1 MSDELRDEEIGSE
14 SQISEQLD
22 ERLTMNDNKRYYKL
36 ILINKHFNGITFHNY
51 SNTQMKVYPKN
62 SFDRLGDDLTELI
75 LQYLTFEDKVRL
87 ECVSKQWRRLVYNKQ
102 FAIELSMFET
112 PTFDQQTQHSL
123 RILHRKRSYLIS
135 VLKKCPNIKTIR
147 FNREVY
153 SSVLSLIA
161 QYCPNIK
168 SLTYCSNSF
177 GDKKLLSF
185 FRIYGHKLEELN
197 IEENFVEIYE
207 EMKQILEFCPN
218 VKRINCTNLKI
229 YFNNDINIL
238 PKLEHIKSPLIITTK
253 DLELFKRLSDKY
265 SQTIKTLN
273 VSPSY
278 IIADEELKICYE
290 CIARFENLKEL
301 KLVFNYCKT
310 TQPID
315 DCLSLI
321 GQKCN
326 KLMKL
331 DLIFKMTVRRT
342 HITNLLE
349 TDASFSTA
357 LSEFKALK
365 SLSIS
370 LPKLPKVMNNVKCF
384 EHCKQLKH
392 LVINCP

>member
-1 MSDELRDEEIGSE
+1 
-14 SQISEQLD
+14 
-22 ERLTMNDNKRYYKL
+22 
-36 ILINKHFNGITFHNY
+36 
-51 SNTQMKVYPKN
+51 
-62 SFDRLGDDLTELI
+62 
-75 LQYLTFEDKVRL
+75 
-87 ECVSKQWRRLVYNKQ
+87 
-102 FAIELSMFET
+102 MFET

-153 SSVLSLIA
+153 SSLLSLIA

-168 SLTYCSNSF
+168 SLTYCSDSF
-177 GDKKLLSF
+177 GDKKLLPF

-238 PKLEHIKSPLIITTK
+238 PKLEHIKSVLLISSQDVK
-253 DLELFKRLSDKY
+253 LFKRLSDKY
-265 SQTIKTLN
+265 RQTMKILD
-273 VSPSY
+273 VSLY
-278 IIADEELKICYE
+278 NITTEELKTCIV
-290 CIARFENLKEL
+290 CIARFENLKQL
-301 KLVFNYCKT
+301 KLTIGSLKNN
-310 TQPID
+310 QPID
-315 DCLSLI
+315 VCLSLI

-326 KLMKL
+326 KLLKL